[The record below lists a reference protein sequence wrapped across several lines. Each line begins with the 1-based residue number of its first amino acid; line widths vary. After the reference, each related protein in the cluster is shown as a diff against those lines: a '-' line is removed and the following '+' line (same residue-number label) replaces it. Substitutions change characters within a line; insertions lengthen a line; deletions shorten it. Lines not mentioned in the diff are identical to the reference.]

1 MKGLAFAFAG
11 GSAVLL
17 ACAVHDDTTFPNWPQ
32 PTETTPPVRT
42 VGGPLDDAGAG
53 GVDPGGTTNTGV
65 GITSIG
71 TGYYHACAVV
81 DDYYGQLGDNST
93 TDKHVPVQVLG
104 AKSGVAAVVGGA
116 DHTCALVNGGVQ
128 CWGFNDHGQLGDN
141 STSDRHVP
149 VQVAGLTAGVAAIS
163 AGAGQNCALVS
174 GGVQCWG
181 HKNWDVPDDNSTTDT
196 YVPVAVS
203 GLTSGV
209 TAVAAGSHTCA
220 VVNGG
225 AQCWG
230 SNFVSVRRS
239 A

>member
-1 MKGLAFAFAG
+1 M
-11 GSAVLL
+11 
-17 ACAVHDDTTFPNWPQ
+17 
-32 PTETTPPVRT
+32 
-42 VGGPLDDAGAG
+42 
-53 GVDPGGTTNTGV
+53 
-65 GITSIG
+65 
-71 TGYYHACAVV
+71 
-81 DDYYGQLGDNST
+81 
-93 TDKHVPVQVLG
+93 
-104 AKSGVAAVVGGA
+104 
-116 DHTCALVNGGVQ
+116 
-128 CWGFNDHGQLGDN
+128 
-141 STSDRHVP
+141 
-149 VQVAGLTAGVAAIS
+149 AGLTAGVAAIS